1 MAPLHIAG
9 RAVGPGSPVFI
20 AAEIGINHNGNM
32 DLARRMID
40 AAADAG
46 ADAVKFQNYRTEDF
60 VSDRAL
66 TPMEIRSLMRTN
78 RPYLPE
84 SIAAN

>member
-1 MAPLHIAG
+1 MDG
-9 RAVGPGSPVFI
+9 RLDAWTGRSPTRKGVALSAI
-20 AAEIGINHNGNM
+20 P
-32 DLARRMID
+32 
-40 AAADAG
+40 ADALVIGSVG
-46 ADAVKFQNYRTEDF
+46 AEQGFRGEMDELY